1 DEDGDYMSPDEA
13 LLQSRGGAFTTAGY
27 GSPIE
32 DPNEDYEEDEEED
45 SEDERRKRPRSSSLA
60 STMFVPRNSVCER
73 ATQNTIQSET
83 SVEFL
88 KNGRKTKADRQFDT
102 PDMFAR
108 ALNERLTGPW
118 LQHTFKRRECI
129 RYVPVEGCVD
139 RCGCGR
145 SMALH
150 CQLALS
156 RFVVNHHRGSS
167 DGSIS
172 SRESERWS
180 ILTHTRT
187 YPTDAFGTISF
198 QGGAHSHKAHYL
210 RLTYD
215 SAPEDIMY
223 VFEKIWG
230 LQPPRLI
237 ITVHGGMSNFEIQE
251 KLGKQFREGLFKAA
265 QTTGAWIITSG
276 VDSGVVKHVAMALD
290 EAGITARMRS
300 KIVTI
305 GIAPWGAL
313 RRKERLVGMGIN
325 VNYDAHS
332 FSKRQGLSCLN
343 AHHSYFLL
351 ADNGTT
357 GRHGADLKL
366 RTRFEEYLAS
376 LKMAHGTRGIPIV
389 CTVLEGGTHTIN
401 SVHKYLTNEP
411 RVPVIICDGSG
422 RASDIM
428 SFAAR
433 YVDSEGVFPD
443 EIRSQLLSLISS
455 VFPAT
460 PRSAEQIL
468 HQIVECAT
476 QIDLLTIFR
485 YGEEQQREDVDHA
498 ILTAILRRQ
507 NISLPDKLSFCLA
520 WNRVDVARACFAT
533 SNEHLQTVDLY
544 PAMVEAL
551 RLERVDFLECLLEH
565 GVSMKKFLTIS
576 RLEHLYNLD
585 DRTSHSIRYLS
596 TTPIVKRK
604 ISIPVIGA
612 IVENLMG
619 GNYRSY
625 YTSRNFRN
633 KYNKNREKMP
643 SSTSSNSLSGAVK
656 KMISS
661 KTKRAASVE
670 QEDSNTFDF
679 AHPFNELMIWA
690 ILTRRPDMARCMW
703 LHGEDS
709 MAKSLSAIRLYK
721 SIANLAEREYV
732 EVDTATM
739 LRAHAKTF
747 TDDSIALLD
756 CCYQADDE
764 STLRLLTAELSDW
777 GNHTCLSLAVLAN
790 NKKFLAHECCQML
803 LAEQWHGSLKK
814 KSNSNLR
821 VVAAILLPLTALF
834 LTYKNEEESI
844 TPRMREGQ
852 DRSRHHSSSSSE
864 ESDGSPYSSKNPY
877 RSRQSAQSKA
887 SLMNRVVK
895 FISNPFSRWTEGSR
909 AGSVSLISGMEGNFK
924 KKKRVNFD
932 STSNISAATT
942 YSAMVQPQV
951 QMSKLARI
959 RAFYSAP
966 ICKFWTW
973 CISFHI
979 WLVASIYTLLIETPL
994 RPTRLEFILLI
1005 YITIYG
1011 AEYVRKFLICDQPSM
1026 KDKLKIF
1033 FSRYWN
1039 ILTVFALVMYLT
1051 GFGLRCLPYTKM
1063 YGRVF
1068 LNCSN
1073 VLWHVK
1079 VLDYLSI
1086 HPKLGPW
1093 ITMAGKMTIAMMY
1106 MIILLLVPLCAF
1118 GVVRQSITYPKEKFE
1133 WLLVRNI
1140 FYKPYFM
1147 LYGEVYAGEIDTCND
1162 EDVNCVTGGFLP
1174 PLLMTMFLL
1183 VANILLI
1190 NMLIAIF
1197 NNIFNAINAQA
1208 QEVWLFQQY
1217 SQLLEY
1223 NETPTLPPPFTL
1235 ITHLTQLGILVLQ
1248 RCCRT
1253 CKTRSIRGNR
1263 RVGILDVSM
1272 KLYLSDEEM
1281 RVLHDFEEDCIDEL
1295 TRKRTEKFD
1304 MSGEE
1309 RWLAAVRQT
1318 DVMSQRVSDLVQE
1331 NFALRNRIWDMES
1344 RLADLVKGQ
1353 QILYAGIRSNR
1364 PVEEPRPVKSTLSES
1379 TQSLPEKIEESK
1391 DFPRRHYTEY
1401 TSITDTIR
1409 LIPCPIVN
1417 KHQPAS
1423 TLLKNLQIDATMRKY
1438 DEAAGL
1444 KPITRRRLNSSSVS
1458 IAQDMKEM
1466 EKESAKHRK
1475 QSMTSVDFC
1484 LADVVIEGQE
1494 WEPPTKEQVAA
1505 ITAHLSSAPA
1515 YEPMANASPSSSSPS
1530 ISHRPSPI
1538 PPSPLPSQPNPLAPA
1553 KFD

>member
-1 DEDGDYMSPDEA
+1 MDDDGDYMSPDES
-13 LLQSRGGAFTTAGY
+13 LLHSRSANFTAAGY

-32 DPNEDYEEDEEED
+32 DPNEDYEDDDDDEEE
-45 SEDERRKRPRSSSLA
+45 EERMKRERSSSLA

-83 SVEFL
+83 SVEL
-88 KNGRKTKADRQFDT
+88 MRNGRKPRAERQFDT
-102 PDMFAR
+102 PDTFAR
-108 ALNERLTGPW
+108 ALSERLTGPW

-156 RFVVNHHRGSS
+156 RFVVHRGSS
-167 DGSIS
+167 DGSGS
-172 SRESERWS
+172 TPRGPERWS

-198 QGGAHSHKAHYL
+198 QGGAHSHKANYL
-210 RLTYD
+210 RLAYD

-265 QTTGAWIITSG
+265 KTTGAWIITSG

-343 AHHSYFLL
+343 GHHSYFLL

-389 CTVLEGGTHTIN
+389 CAVLEGGTHTIN

-411 RVPVIICDGSG
+411 RVPVIVCDGSG
-422 RASDIM
+422 RASDII

-433 YVDSEGVFPD
+433 YVDNEGVFPD
-443 EIRSQLLSLISS
+443 EIRAQILSLISS
-455 VFPAT
+455 VFPAS
-460 PRSAEQIL
+460 PRSSEQVL
-468 HQIVECAT
+468 DQIAECAT

-507 NISLPDKLSFCLA
+507 NIALPDKLSFCLA
-520 WNRVDVARACFAT
+520 WNRVDVARACFDT

-551 RLERVDFLECLLEH
+551 RLERVDFLECFMEH
-565 GVSMKKFLTIS
+565 GVSMKKFLTFA

-585 DRTSHSIRYLS
+585 DKTSHSIRYLS
-596 TTPIVKRK
+596 TNTIIKRK
-604 ISIPVIGA
+604 ITIPMIGA
-612 IVENLMG
+612 IVEKLMG

-633 KYNKNREKMP
+633 KYNKSKEKLQK
-643 SSTSSNSLSGAVK
+643 SASGNSLNGNVK
-656 KMISS
+656 KKISS
-661 KTKRAASVE
+661 KSKATAVYE
-670 QEDSNTFDF
+670 GEDSNVFDF
-679 AHPFNELMIWA
+679 PQPFNELMIWS
-690 ILTRRPDMARCMW
+690 ILTRRPEMARLMW

-709 MAKSLSAIRLYK
+709 MAKSLCAIRLYK

-739 LRAHAKTF
+739 LRQHAKTF

-756 CCYQADDE
+756 SCYQADDE

-803 LAEQWHGSLKK
+803 LAEQWHGSLRK

-834 LTYKNEEESI
+834 LSYKNVEETI
-844 TPRMREGQ
+844 TPRMC
-852 DRSRHHSSSSSE
+852 DSPVRSRHHSSESSSD
-864 ESDGSPYSSKNPY
+864 ESD
-877 RSRQSAQSKA
+877 
-887 SLMNRVVK
+887 
-895 FISNPFSRWTEGSR
+895 FISNPFARWTDNTR
-909 AGSVSLISGMEGNFK
+909 DGSVSLISGMEGNFI

-932 STSNISAATT
+932 SSSNISSTT
-942 YSAMVQPQV
+942 YSAMVHPQV

-979 WLVASIYTLLIETPL
+979 WLIASIYTLLIETP
-994 RPTRLEFILLI
+994 TKTTNLELLLLV
-1005 YITIYG
+1005 YITVYG
-1011 AEYVRKFLICDQPSM
+1011 AEYLRKFFICDQPTM
-1026 KDKLKIF
+1026 RDKFNVF
-1033 FSRYWN
+1033 FRKYWN
-1039 ILTVFALVMYLT
+1039 ILTILAVVTYMIGFVVRCNPLT
-1051 GFGLRCLPYTKM
+1051 KAH
-1063 YGRVF
+1063 GRVI
-1068 LNCSN
+1068 LCCSN

-1086 HPKLGPW
+1086 HPKLGPY
-1093 ITMAGKMTIAMMY
+1093 ITMAGKMVHAMML
-1106 MIILLLVPLCAF
+1106 MIIILVVPTCAF
-1118 GVVRQSITYPKEKFE
+1118 GVVRQSITFPKHKDFE
-1133 WLLVRNI
+1133 WILVRNI

-1162 EDVNCVTGGFLP
+1162 EDVNCQVGGFIP
-1174 PLLMTMFLL
+1174 PILMTIFLL
-1183 VANILLI
+1183 VANILII

-1197 NNIFNAINAQA
+1197 NNIFNTINAQA

-1223 NETPTLPPPFTL
+1223 NETPTLPPPFTFV
-1235 ITHLTQLGILVLQ
+1235 THLTQLGILILQ

-1272 KLYLSDEEM
+1272 KLYLSEEEM
-1281 RVLHDFEEDCIDEL
+1281 RMLNDFEEDCIDEL
-1295 TRKRTEKFD
+1295 TRKRAETFD

-1309 RWLAAVRQT
+1309 RWSAAVRQT

-1331 NFALRNRIWDMES
+1331 NFSLRNRIWDMES
-1344 RLADLVKGQ
+1344 RLSDLVKGQ
-1353 QILYAGIRSNR
+1353 QILYERMRSKR
-1364 PVEEPRPVKSTLSES
+1364 SAEEPRPIQHSLSDS
-1379 TQSLPEKIEESK
+1379 TQSLPEKIEQSK
-1391 DFPRRHYTEY
+1391 DCLRRHYTEY
-1401 TSITDTIR
+1401 TSITDNIR
-1409 LIPCPIVN
+1409 IIPCALMSKQNPRT
-1417 KHQPAS
+1417 S
-1423 TLLKNLQIDATMRKY
+1423 LLKTLQTDATLRKY
-1438 DEAAGL
+1438 DEVVLEVCEAMSETIVTDNLQENKCDYIRAQNAAVFDEL
-1444 KPITRRRLNSSSVS
+1444 
-1458 IAQDMKEM
+1458 
-1466 EKESAKHRK
+1466 
-1475 QSMTSVDFC
+1475 F
-1484 LADVVIEGQE
+1484 
-1494 WEPPTKEQVAA
+1494 
-1505 ITAHLSSAPA
+1505 
-1515 YEPMANASPSSSSPS
+1515 
-1530 ISHRPSPI
+1530 
-1538 PPSPLPSQPNPLAPA
+1538 LPQRW
-1553 KFD
+1553 DHI

>member
-1 DEDGDYMSPDEA
+1 QMDDDGDYLSPDEA
-13 LLQSRGGAFTTAGY
+13 LLQSRAGAFTVEGY

-32 DPNEDYEEDEEED
+32 NEDYDDDEEDDDD
-45 SEDERRKRPRSSSLA
+45 SERRKRRKASLA

-73 ATQNTIQSET
+73 ATQNTVQSET
-83 SVEFL
+83 SVEFI
-88 KNGRKTKADRQFDT
+88 KNGRKLRTERQFDT

-108 ALNERLTGPW
+108 ALAESLTGPW

-156 RFVVNHHRGSS
+156 RFAIVTHQRGSS
-167 DGSIS
+167 DGSS
-172 SRESERWS
+172 KSTPKGPEKWS
-180 ILTHTRT
+180 ILSHTRT

-343 AHHSYFLL
+343 GHHSYFLL

-389 CTVLEGGTHTIN
+389 CAVLEGGTHTIN

-411 RVPVIICDGSG
+411 RVPVIVCDGSG
-422 RASDIM
+422 RASDII

-443 EIRSQLLSLISS
+443 EIRAQILALISS
-455 VFPAT
+455 VFPAS
-460 PRSAEQIL
+460 PRSAEQVL
-468 HQIVECAT
+468 DQIVECAT

-507 NISLPDKLSFCLA
+507 NIALPDKLSFCLA

-565 GVSMKKFLTIS
+565 GVNMKKFLTFA
-576 RLEHLYNLD
+576 RLEQLYNLD
-585 DRTSHSIRYLS
+585 DKTSHSIRYLS
-596 TTPIVKRK
+596 TNAIIRRK
-604 ISIPVIGA
+604 VTIPVIGV

-625 YTSRNFRN
+625 YNSRNFRN
-633 KYNKNREKMP
+633 KYNKSKEKIITK
-643 SSTSSNSLSGAVK
+643 SASSNSFNGSAK
-656 KMISS
+656 KKISS
-661 KTKRAASVE
+661 KSKRTTSVSE

-679 AHPFNELMIWA
+679 AHPFNELMIWS
-690 ILTRRPDMARCMW
+690 ILTRRPEMARCMW

-709 MAKSLSAIRLYK
+709 MAKSLCAIRLYK

-739 LRAHAKTF
+739 LREHAKIF

-756 CCYQADDE
+756 GCYQADDE
-764 STLRLLTAELSDW
+764 STLRLLTAEQADW

-803 LAEQWHGSLKK
+803 LAEQWHGSLRK

-834 LTYKNEEESI
+834 LSYKSEEETI
-844 TPRMREGQ
+844 TPRMR
-852 DRSRHHSSSSSE
+852 DRSSRSRHHSSESSSD
-864 ESDGSPYSSKNPY
+864 ESNCSRYSESNPY

-895 FISNPFSRWTEGSR
+895 FISNPFSRWTDNSRDGS
-909 AGSVSLISGMEGNFK
+909 
-924 KKKRVNFD
+924 VNFD
-932 STSNISAATT
+932 STGSISTT
-942 YSAMVQPQV
+942 YSAMVHPQV
-951 QMSKLARI
+951 KMSKFARL

-979 WLVASIYTLLIETPL
+979 WLLATIYTLLIATPM
-994 RPTRLEFILLI
+994 RPTRLEFILLF

-1011 AEYVRKFLICDQPSM
+1011 AEYVRKFLICDQPTL
-1026 KDKLKIF
+1026 KDKFNVF

-1039 ILTVFALVMYLT
+1039 ILTVFAFLTYLV
-1051 GFGLRCLPYTKM
+1051 GFGVRCLPLY
-1063 YGRVF
+1063 YQHGRVI
-1068 LNCSN
+1068 LCCSN
-1073 VLWHVK
+1073 VLWHIK

-1086 HPKLGPW
+1086 HPKLGPY
-1093 ITMAGKMTIAMMY
+1093 ITMAGQMVIAMMY
-1106 MIILLLVPLCAF
+1106 VIVLLVVPMCAF
-1118 GVVRQSITYPKEKFE
+1118 GVVRQSITFPSQYKEFKWE
-1133 WLLVRNI
+1133 LVRNI

-1162 EDVNCVTGGFLP
+1162 EDVNCVTGGFVP
-1174 PLLMTMFLL
+1174 PILMTIFLL
-1183 VANILLI
+1183 VANILMI

-1197 NNIFNAINAQA
+1197 NNIFNTINAQS
-1208 QEVWLFQQY
+1208 QEVWLFRQY

-1223 NETPTLPPPFTL
+1223 NETPTLPPPFTFV
-1235 ITHLTQLGILVLQ
+1235 THLTQLGILILQ
-1248 RCCRT
+1248 RCCKT

-1272 KLYLSDEEM
+1272 KLYLSEEEI

-1295 TRKRTEKFD
+1295 TRKRAEKFD

-1309 RWLAAVRQT
+1309 RWSAAVRQT

-1331 NFALRNRIWDMES
+1331 NFSLRNRIWDMES
-1344 RLADLVKGQ
+1344 RLSDLVKGQ

-1364 PVEEPRPVKSTLSES
+1364 PVEEPRAVVQSSLSES

-1391 DFPRRHYTEY
+1391 DYLRRHYTEY
-1401 TSITDTIR
+1401 TSITDNIR
-1409 LIPCPIVN
+1409 LMPSVLMSKRPLSSI
-1417 KHQPAS
+1417 
-1423 TLLKNLQIDATMRKY
+1423 LLKNLQIDATLRKY
-1438 DEAAGL
+1438 DEAGL
-1444 KPITRRRLNSSSVS
+1444 VPISRRRMNSSSVS

-1466 EKESAKHRK
+1466 EKESAKNRDRK
-1475 QSMTSVDFC
+1475 QSLDELC
-1484 LADVVIEGQE
+1484 LADIVIEGRE
-1494 WEPPTKEQVAA
+1494 WEPPTKEEVAA
-1505 ITAHLSSAPA
+1505 ITAHLISSAPE
-1515 YEPMANASPSSSSPS
+1515 YEPMGNASSSSPS
-1530 ISHRPSPI
+1530 PSLSH
-1538 PPSPLPSQPNPLAPA
+1538 
-1553 KFD
+1553 K